1 MLPFLLALCSLALGD
16 ESICV
21 SNKGHP
27 YDKAHCE
34 EVAQKYGCVFKDNQ
48 CVCANGGYYAKTSH
62 HCYPPSPT
70 TTASTTTSTTT
81 TTTTPVASSMCVSNR
96 GRPYDESDCGWI
108 AKDYGCTWSNGHCY
122 CKNGGTFAKTSKFC
136 WPPDTP
142 TNQPKKK
149 SRDWWHVLDLLVTWF
164 PGPEWVS
171 WILDLV
177 LCASCCARPAWRAL
191 QHRRPM
197 RSLTDASQPLHIAD
211 EDHVEVV
218 AQHRSP

>member
-81 TTTTPVASSMCVSNR
+81 TTTTPVASSMCVCRTVDVPMMNGTVVGLRRITDVLGPMVIVTVKMAALLQRLATGQSTWTLFR
-96 GRPYDESDCGWI
+96 FLFLFSD
-108 AKDYGCTWSNGHCY
+108 Y
-122 CKNGGTFAKTSKFC
+122 CNF
-136 WPPDTP
+136 
-142 TNQPKKK
+142 
-149 SRDWWHVLDLLVTWF
+149 
-164 PGPEWVS
+164 
-171 WILDLV
+171 
-177 LCASCCARPAWRAL
+177 
-191 QHRRPM
+191 
-197 RSLTDASQPLHIAD
+197 
-211 EDHVEVV
+211 
-218 AQHRSP
+218 